1 MIVMTSCEQKILIV
15 EDDPMI
21 SDVLRDIL
29 VTLGHSVF
37 CTAYGSDAI
46 DLAGHQTLTLA
57 IIDLELPK
65 MNGLEVADKIRGI
78 QPDIRIIFSTGYSE
92 QEDNIDVDDSAIR
105 GIIRKPFEIS
115 DIKAAIDEAVSD

>member
-1 MIVMTSCEQKILIV
+1 MEMTNSDLKILIV

-29 VTLGHSVF
+29 ITLGHTVI
-37 CTAYGSDAI
+37 CAAYGSDAI
-46 DLAGHQTLTLA
+46 DLAGQQTLTLA

-65 MNGLEVADKIRGI
+65 MNGLEVAHKIRAI

-92 QEDNIDVDDSAIR
+92 QEDNIDTGDTAIL

-115 DIKAAIDEAVSD
+115 DIKAAIDKAVSH